1 MRALASLIFAQQGAG
16 EGARREYAAIQKF
29 QVASAILIISG
40 ALLAYSATV
49 TGTVKGPDGA
59 PFKRRLLSLRRIP
72 ATRISVERCFQIKT
86 GRYRIP
92 DLPAATYD
100 VRIRAIGYKA
110 DPHSDVKL
118 AANQNA
124 SFDWNLQPGVVRW
137 TDLSLY
143 QGKELLPKTKGE
155 DALTGNCFVCHGFQT
170 RMASTTRDE
179 DGWRDR
185 VNYMRSTMDLSPR
198 FNDQTAEDVITY
210 LTSTF
215 GPDSAKPKSPADLP
229 NYKDTLRTFSDDAM
243 NIVYVEYDVA
253 TSPGLPWSANPDKE
267 GNMWMPYYGDGNKVG
282 RLNPK
287 TGEVTFFPLPAEKS
301 AGVHSVRFRYM
312 PDGTVWFTE
321 FFLNKIMRISI
332 SKTNRNYA
340 NIADEGAPTGQ
351 RPSKHTIRMD
361 PTGKL
366 WMSGSP
372 FSSFDP
378 QTKKFTHYDE
388 VPSTYGVIVD
398 NQGNTWFAVYA
409 KDGAIGKVDAK
420 TGKLQ
425 VWPTNSGPAQRLQVA
440 DDGSV
445 WFSGRPRNNLGRL
458 DPSTGTFKTYPLPGP
473 SPSPYPLNIDRNHYV
488 WYGSTDQDSIGR
500 LDPNTGQ
507 VTEYPFPHSEGLMR
521 EFFLDAQ
528 GHMWFATPTNNR
540 VGYFYLVEP
549 TQHASN

>member
-1 MRALASLIFAQQGAG
+1 MRPSVGILGLVALA
-16 EGARREYAAIQKF
+16 AAF
-29 QVASAILIISG
+29 GSA
-40 ALLAYSATV
+40 APAATV
-49 TGTVKGPDGA
+49 SGTVKGPDGA
-59 PFKRRLLSLRRIP
+59 PFKGAFVIAQNASNH
-72 ATRISVERCFQIKT
+72 ISVTVLSDKT
-86 GRYRIP
+86 GRYLIP

-110 DPHSDVKL
+110 DPRNDVKL

-124 SFDWNLQPGVVRW
+124 SYDWNLQAGVVRW

-143 QGKELLPKTKGE
+143 QGKVLLPKSKGQDE
-155 DALTGNCFVCHGFQT
+155 LTGNCFVCHGFQS

-185 VNYMRSTMDLSPR
+185 VNYMRSTMELNPR
-198 FNDQTAEDVITY
+198 FNDQTAEDIVTY

-215 GPDSAKPKSPADLP
+215 GPDSSKPRSPADLP
-229 NYKDTLRTFSDDAM
+229 GYKDTIRTFSDDAM

-253 TSPGLPWSANPDKE
+253 TTPGLPWSADPDKE

-287 TGEVTFFPLPAEKS
+287 TGEVTFFSLPAEKS
-301 AGVHSVRFRYM
+301 AGVHSVIPA
-312 PDGTVWFTE
+312 PDGTAWFTE
-321 FFLNKIMRISI
+321 FFLDKIVHLDP
-332 SKTNRNYA
+332 KTKEVTEYQ
-340 NIADEGAPTGQ
+340 DEGAPSGQ

-398 NQGNTWFAVYA
+398 NQGNTWFAVFT

-420 TGKLQ
+420 TGKLT

-440 DDGSV
+440 ADGTV
-445 WFSGRPRNNLGRL
+445 WFSGRPRNNIGRL
-458 DPSTGTFKTYPLPGP
+458 DPSTGSFKTYALPGP
-473 SPSPYPLNIDRNHYV
+473 SPSPYPINIDRNGYV

-500 LDPNTGQ
+500 IDPATGQ

-540 VGYFYLVEP
+540 VGYFYLAEP